1 MHDMFSRGFI
11 VKKLIIIGLIC
22 FLFIGLCG
30 CDTDSETDYVLG
42 KDMFQMP
49 EHVGSGVIVRHD
61 GYSFGYY
68 SDRPQEAAT
77 YINLIKQL
85 RIQETNR
92 KGSLTAGIYEIC
104 FDSVICDENTHEI
117 KEVIS
122 VWLVIDDNLILY
134 DDQWYEANTSQLLR
148 QLERDFADVA

>member
-1 MHDMFSRGFI
+1 M
-11 VKKLIIIGLIC
+11 KKRIIIGLIC

-30 CDTDSETDYVLG
+30 CATDSETDYVLG

-49 EHVGSGVIVRHD
+49 EYMGSGVIVRHD
-61 GYSFGYY
+61 GYSLGY
-68 SDRPQEAAT
+68 SSEHPQEAAT
-77 YINLIKQL
+77 YIDLVKQL

-92 KGSLTAGIYEIC
+92 KGRLTGEIYEIS
-104 FDSVICDENTHEI
+104 FDSVICDENTHAI

-122 VWLVIDDNLILY
+122 VWLVIDDDLIMY
-134 DDQWYEANTSQLLR
+134 NDQWYEANTARLLR